1 MARLEQGRAKFSA
14 IVKADK
20 KIGEC
25 QIPVQADRSVQ
36 TPAVPECGYSAPA
49 ILRQLPAQAKQ
60 YLIYVMSEFRGY

>member
-49 ILRQLPAQAKQ
+49 ILRQWLRSANH
-60 YLIYVMSEFRGY
+60 IITFR